1 MASIATLAGGAVT
14 AGGVAVTAA
23 GLAAPVV
30 KGIASVL
37 AGAIK
42 SISPEAKDYTADIIT
57 WMAYIYS
64 GITTSIIVGIIA
76 FILMA
81 VVFIVLLWRRNVQN
95 GDPNPVWNALG
106 YGILLAIVTNMIIIS
121 VIFLS
126 GGSGI
131 VVYIA
136 AFVVSIIGGI
146 IISVTGFSFI
156 KDLPDGQVSGYAA
169 FSTIFWPMLALSS
182 ITSLILGYFSFKRS
196 KNSLREGGDL
206 LLSLIQNGQDTSN
219 VRREE
224 RPTSIGARRNHWR
237 RYSS

>member
-1 MASIATLAGGAVT
+1 MASIAT
-14 AGGVAVTAA
+14 AGGVAAVAA
-23 GLAAPVV
+23 GVAAPVV

-37 AGAIK
+37 ANAIK

-64 GITTSIIVGIIA
+64 GITTSIIAGIIA

-81 VVFIVLLWRRNVQN
+81 VIFIVLLWRRNVQN

-106 YGILLAIVTNMIIIS
+106 YGILLAIVTNLVIIS

-126 GGSGI
+126 GGTG
-131 VVYIA
+131 VAVYIA
-136 AFVVSIIGGI
+136 AFIVSIVGGI

-169 FSTIFWPMLALSS
+169 FSTVFWPMLAVSS
-182 ITSLILGYFSFKRS
+182 IASLILGYFAFKRS
-196 KNSLREGGDL
+196 KNNLREGGDL
-206 LLSLIQNGQDTSN
+206 LLSMLQNGHSTSN

-224 RPTSIGARRNHWR
+224 RSSSIGARRDYWR
-237 RYSS
+237 NYSS